1 MNEQQ
6 RHNRLEELMPESSP
20 KFAIDLTT
28 ALPPAPH
35 IIHQALEEAFRQMCR
50 ADTTAMDIRHNRPG
64 GAREDVECGS
74 RWLRGRFEQEL
85 DPERIVVTNGTQ
97 SALNLLFGTMEPGT
111 TLFTE
116 SITYAVLKQL
126 ATRAGLNPIGV
137 PVDQEGIIPQALEE
151 SCLGKTGQRVLFC
164 NPTVHNPTTAV
175 MGTARRV
182 HLAETCRRLGIS
194 IIEDDVLGFL
204 HPDAPPPIAAFA
216 PDITWYCM
224 SVSKCF
230 AMGLRFAYLLA
241 PSADRARELV
251 APVQRLSWWFPNAL
265 SSLTIN
271 QWIRSDLAQQI
282 IVAVRADIRERH
294 AIASEILTAT
304 EYVTKPGSLHIWVP
318 LPDRFERHALVNA
331 AKLCG
336 VLIRPADVFAV
347 SDSRVPNAVRVS
359 LTAPPTTNDLTVGLS
374 ILDKLLGRE
383 IQKAKES
390 PINDPTLGL

>member
-1 MNEQQ
+1 
-6 RHNRLEELMPESSP
+6 MPNSSLD
-20 KFAIDLTT
+20 FSIDLTT

-35 IIHQALEEAFRQMCR
+35 IIHDALEQAFRHICQS
-50 ADTTAMDIRHNRPG
+50 DGTAMNIRRNRPG
-64 GAREDVECGS
+64 GAKEDVESGS
-74 RWLRGRFEQEL
+74 RWLRGRFEEEL

-97 SALNLLFGTMEPGT
+97 SALKLLFGKMGPGA

-116 SITYAVLKQL
+116 AVTYAVLRQL
-126 ATRAGLNPIGV
+126 ATGAGLNLVGL
-137 PVDQEGIIPQALEE
+137 PVDQEGIIPEALEDGCVGR
-151 SCLGKTGQRVLFC
+151 SGQRVLFC

-175 MGTARRV
+175 MGRARRV
-182 HLAETCRRLGIS
+182 QLAETCRRLGIS

-241 PSADRARELV
+241 PTAGRARELV

-271 QWIRSDLAQQI
+271 EWMRTGLSQQI
-282 IVAVRADIRERH
+282 VDAIRAEIRERH
-294 AIASEILTAT
+294 KLASELLTAV
-304 EYVTKPGSLHIWVP
+304 EYVTEPGSLHIWVP
-318 LPDRFERHALVNA
+318 LPDCIERHTLVQA

-347 SDSRVPNAVRVS
+347 SDSWVPNAVRVS
-359 LTAPPTTNDLTVGLS
+359 LTAPPTGNDLIVGLS
-374 ILDKLLGRE
+374 ILDNILKRE
-383 IQKAKES
+383 LQNEKGNPVETAPLKAH
-390 PINDPTLGL
+390 G

>member
-1 MNEQQ
+1 MPNS
-6 RHNRLEELMPESSP
+6 RLDFS
-20 KFAIDLTT
+20 IDLTT

-35 IIHQALEEAFRQMCR
+35 IIHDALEQAFRQICQS
-50 ADTTAMDIRHNRPG
+50 DTTAMNIRRNRPG
-64 GAREDVECGS
+64 GAKEDVESGS
-74 RWLRGRFEQEL
+74 RWLRGRFEEEL

-97 SALNLLFGTMEPGT
+97 SALKLLFAMMGPGA

-116 SITYAVLKQL
+116 SVTYAVLRQL
-126 ATRAGLNPIGV
+126 ATGAGLKLVGL
-137 PVDQEGIIPQALEE
+137 PVDHEGIIPEALEDG
-151 SCLGKTGQRVLFC
+151 CVGRAGQRVLFC

-175 MGTARRV
+175 MGIARRV
-182 HLAETCRRLGIS
+182 QLSETCRRLGIS

-241 PSADRARELV
+241 PTVDRARELV
-251 APVQRLSWWFPNAL
+251 APVHRLSWWFPNAL

-271 QWIRSDLAQQI
+271 QWIRSGLSQQI
-282 IVAVRADIRERH
+282 VEAVRADIRERH
-294 AIASEILTAT
+294 RFASEILTAV
-304 EYVTKPGSLHIWVP
+304 EYVTKPGSLHIWIP
-318 LPDRFERHALVNA
+318 LPDCIDHQMLVQA

-347 SDSRVPNAVRVS
+347 SDARAPNAVRVS
-359 LTAPPTTNDLTVGLS
+359 LTAPPTGSDLIVGLS
-374 ILDKLLGRE
+374 ILDNILKRE
-383 IQKAKES
+383 LQNAKGKPVESVPLKAH
-390 PINDPTLGL
+390 G